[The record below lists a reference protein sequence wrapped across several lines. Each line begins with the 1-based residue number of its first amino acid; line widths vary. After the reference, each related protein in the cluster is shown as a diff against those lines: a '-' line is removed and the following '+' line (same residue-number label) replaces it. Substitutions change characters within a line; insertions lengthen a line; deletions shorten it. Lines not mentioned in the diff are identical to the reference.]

1 MSLWMAIQP
10 DVAEVRLMLSESL
23 VGTAMRARLPAVPK
37 SSRALAMLLES
48 LAAWYGQPFCAA
60 LDAESEEV
68 DRHPER
74 WAQLLSGLDERQ
86 ITVEWIGHASHQE
99 RERFFRPLGDFR
111 RAKRVITLAATGQ
124 K

>member
-10 DVAEVRLMLSESL
+10 DVVEVRLMLTEAQ
-23 VGTAMRARLPAVPK
+23 VGTQLRARLPIPH
-37 SSRALAMLLES
+37 SPRALAMLLES
-48 LAAWYGQPFCAA
+48 LAAWYGQPFTAA
-60 LDAESEEV
+60 LDAESQEV
-68 DRHPER
+68 ERHPER

-86 ITVEWIGHASHQE
+86 IVVEWIGHAQKDE

-111 RAKRVITLAATGQ
+111 RAKRVVSIAATGQ